1 MRKKT
6 DFRRQERYNFMYGLL
21 ILSFIIPFVM
31 ILLGY
36 LLKKYPVTDR
46 NSGCGYNTPASRSS
60 QEHWDYAQEI
70 APDIFRGLGIKLGIT
85 EVILNVFLLIFKA
98 PVSHSLSIGI
108 VIGTIFLILG
118 FYRTETKIKNRF
130 SGH

>member
-1 MRKKT
+1 MRI
-6 DFRRQERYNFMYGLL
+6 RRYNFMYSLL
-21 ILSFIIPFVM
+21 ILNFIIPFVM
-31 ILLGY
+31 SLLGY

-70 APDIFRGLGIKLGIT
+70 APDIFLGLGIRLGIT

-108 VIGTIFLILG
+108 VIGTIFLMLG
-118 FYRTETKIKNRF
+118 FYRTETKIKNRC
-130 SGH
+130 SEH

>member
-6 DFRRQERYNFMYGLL
+6 DFRRQERYNFMYGFL

-70 APDIFRGLGIKLGIT
+70 APDIFRGLGIKLG
-85 EVILNVFLLIFKA
+85 
-98 PVSHSLSIGI
+98 
-108 VIGTIFLILG
+108 
-118 FYRTETKIKNRF
+118 TETKIKNRF